1 MFMAN
6 NIWIKKAAKARGVD
20 EETYLKSR
28 MGGNNGQGNEPARS
42 PENIWVK
49 RAAASA
55 GMDTAS
61 YLASRALRSG
71 TRSEQSDGAA
81 SWLESR
87 ARTWAQDNGFRGS
100 LGADMLKGGRSGGDV
115 RPSTSVGARNAT
127 GNIEAVD
134 MDSDRY
140 MGNLV
145 PTRKD
150 TAPLSDYDGIIAEL
164 KMAEE
169 EYIAADKRINDYI
182 NQNGI
187 QYKSNPGYQTLIYAR
202 NQAWG
207 RYHDLKER
215 KELAKY
221 LVEDRADNFK
231 GQYDANRDVG
241 EITEMINLA
250 YNDYLNDPTPEKLEY
265 ARQLDELLE
274 LYLEKN
280 AAVLDDEGAVATWI
294 TKDLAGYM
302 PQFWG
307 QQGSG
312 LKGAAA
318 GGLTVGAATSY
329 IPGVN
334 LGGFAWGARGGYTL
348 GVGKYSYDTMRGA
361 AFRTFVNN
369 GVDEET
375 ARAAASDEAL
385 VSALIEMVDAG
396 VDIATLFTGKIVG
409 TAARKAANVLIRYG
423 INVGS
428 EAAEEAG
435 QELVSISNADRINSG
450 NYDPNAGW
458 FNNSV
463 GLGVDTG
470 KLLGDVITGKNPTAR
485 DQALEAAWQG
495 TKLAAMT
502 GGTAMVGTGTI
513 NTIAANRV
521 GNQIQSSGGGTVRQ
535 FIDLGLAAKPN
546 TESYKIAS
554 NLEKKLAAGN
564 QISNTDVGWLY
575 RALQEDKVF
584 DQQPTTNR
592 AQTESEVSREA
603 VSDWGDG
610 RTYTLEQLAREAV
623 AERENGTQSAS
634 EGLMELARETV
645 AERNASQQTQTERTE
660 MTVQTAPAAENTETQ
675 ETSPVQPAADI
686 KDYGDLGV
694 KVFKQ
699 YVTNAEN
706 SEQAARQFDAAYKLG
721 EMETPREKVSLENE
735 LQEFAYEA
743 GRLDAIAKK
752 SQTEQKAV
760 ENAAVQEYTGGEQI
774 TQTTAKP
781 KKITTKKS
789 DWAAHDV
796 QWTIPGKKTPIA
808 YSTVSTSD
816 TISVLADE
824 NPTATINDLR
834 GLVTYDMEAKKVL
847 QQYIDA
853 GYGDQVA
860 NEWFSYDKSHGYTRT
875 ADSGAVV
882 NAKEDVN
889 NGEAI
894 LGEVSDEGR
903 VLESDLSGQ
912 SDGGLLDEVASE
924 NLQEDARGRDV
935 VSASEAD
942 GREPSG
948 VAGGDDARRSGGRRS
963 VGSDQGADLQP
974 APGEVSEFDT
984 DGSPVYAKTRAE
996 TNTKAADFKKM
1007 KELRKDADA
1016 KYGLKPEEGE
1026 SLANYTQFLFAILN
1040 KRMNEGNLQD
1050 ADRALVDRLVSA
1062 LEKFPK
1068 FDGTTYR
1075 NLKFKTKEEYNDFIA
1090 KHAEG
1095 NKVSLDAFTSASK
1108 RPNGYPVFGEYVAH
1122 MVIKGKTGADIA
1134 DTYGIPRQ
1142 QEVIHMPD
1150 TIIEITKVTTAND
1163 GHPLIYAQEVAEN
1176 DLGRDYEDGR
1186 SARSID
1192 ADRGEGGQG
1201 KPRNRGDGG
1210 AGKEVREAARDN
1222 GGADG
1227 VLSER
1232 GESARQLTEE
1242 AAGEVE
1248 QKTELATQE
1257 PARGNNFSIPE
1268 DGLKLPKGDKAR
1280 FKANVEAIK
1289 TLRKIM
1295 AENRRATPA
1304 EQEILSKYVGWGGL
1318 ANAFDEKKTEWAKEY
1333 KQLKDLLT
1341 EKEYSSARGSTLN
1354 AHYTDV
1360 GVIRAI
1366 YNGLAG
1372 LGFKGGRLLEPSAG
1386 IGHFAGAMP
1395 AEFSGNGTSWT
1406 MVELDELTGNI
1417 AKYLYPNADVRVQG
1431 FEAAKIPDNYM
1442 DMAISNVPFGNY
1454 AIVDKAYP
1462 KAVTGAIHNYF
1473 FAKALD
1479 KVRPGGIVTFIT
1491 SRYTMDSQ
1499 DSAVRHYIAQR
1510 ADLLGAIRLPDS
1522 AFKSNANTE
1531 VVTDILILKKR
1542 EAGTPYG
1549 GETFEGTDWHH
1560 TNLNIYEKTNDY
1572 FAEHPEMVLGTPS
1585 STGGMYRGNSLTY
1598 TAKPG
1603 NLSKQIEKAFA
1614 SIKGKMDYPAQ
1625 RTQEEIRRE
1634 IKEAA
1639 GKGKNGAII
1648 KKDGKLYRNRDGVLE
1663 AAEDIGKANE
1673 EVVSAIV
1680 ELRDTAR
1687 QLLDAQLDGG
1697 SEAQISTFRKALNK
1711 QYDAFVKKYGI
1722 LNSQKNKRLV
1732 NMDVDAPFI
1741 LALENYDKEGKKA
1754 TKADI
1759 FTKNTITPIKT
1770 VTHVNTVEEGLIV
1783 SMNETG
1789 GVDVERIAD
1798 LLGESE
1804 ETVTRALLDNRLAFK
1819 NRDGKLETAEKY
1831 LAGNVKAKLRDAEAL
1846 AEGDPDYNANVE
1858 ELRKIIPADIAAED
1872 ISVQPGSTWIP
1883 DSVYGDFVAETL
1895 GSSNSEWRKHATV
1908 TYNKLLG
1915 QFTVTINDAW
1925 LKNRV
1930 ENTSTWGTPDRS
1942 FVNIFEATL
1951 NSKSVTVTR
1960 KLEDGSRYVDKQA
1973 TAAAQ
1978 EKQEKIRAEFQ
1989 RWLWDDDTRKETLA
2003 RLYND
2008 TFNNYVTPQYDG
2020 SNLTVNGSNAEK
2032 PLRPHQK
2039 NAVQRIINSGGN
2051 TLLAHKVGAGKT
2063 YEMAA
2068 AAMKM
2073 RQLGIVKKPMFVVP
2087 KPLVSQWGREFLDF
2101 FPAAKILVLG
2111 DKDFTA
2117 ANRKLFANRIATGD
2131 YDAVILSQEQFKAVP
2146 MSIENQEAFYQD
2158 QITALELTMAET
2170 ARSNGKRDPSIKQM
2184 ERSKKS
2190 FEAKLKK
2197 LGDMKKD
2204 TDNIDFEQLGV
2215 DALFVDEAHSYKNLF
2230 YSTNMNNVS
2239 GLGNKDGSQKAFDL
2253 YMKVR
2258 HLQSVN
2264 GGRGI
2269 VFATATPVMNSMS
2282 EMYIMQ
2288 KYLQSDLLEARG
2300 LHSFDAWANQFG
2312 EVRTVLEMNPSG
2324 KGFRQKQSFSRFKN
2338 LAELQQMFRA
2348 FADVLTDIPG
2358 LKIPTMKGGK
2368 RIIVESDPSEFQLD
2382 FIDKLAERADAI
2394 KNRKVDP
2401 KDDNMLKVTSEGRK
2415 LSYTQRMIDPAL
2427 PYEDGNKIMKCAENV
2442 VDIWEESKGTKG
2454 TQLIFCDLS
2463 TPKGGTNTETNTET
2477 DVDIEDIS
2485 IYDDIRNTLIGAG
2498 IPAKEIAFIHD
2509 ANTNEKKTKLFEDV
2523 NEGKVRVLIG
2533 STGKMGVGMNAQK
2546 RIVALHHLDAPWRPG
2561 DIEQREGRALRQGNM
2576 NDEVGMYVYVTKQT
2590 FDSRMWDNLQRK
2602 ASFIHQVMAGDLTA
2616 RESDGDGDFAL
2627 SAAEIK
2633 AISSGNPL
2641 IMEQFEVAAELSKLE
2656 NLERAHAK
2664 EVSDAKKR
2672 IEKAKLEIVSDE
2684 LLIERL
2690 RADIAAREDT
2700 TGDKFKVKVGGKT
2713 YTERKAAGDAL
2724 IAEAKKRLK
2733 ITRDT
2738 ETTEEIGTFAGFKLL
2753 VTNSGDLLLQGKGQY
2768 RASVNMESP
2777 VGTITRLEEAAK
2789 RLDKTL
2795 EASNTRLNENKQ
2807 SITKLEKTVASKF
2820 DRANELIELRKRNA
2834 EILAELNPEDE
2845 KNIAELGDSED
2856 STDDMVDLSKA
2867 RSTEGVWSAER
2878 VGEDKKPM
2886 RLAEIIEKIRHDFGI
2901 NITTGHIRSAGVL
2914 GRYNQQNHGIRTRIA
2929 NHLPTVAHELGH
2941 HLDTTY
2947 SLTDE
2952 ANLTEELKKELLD
2965 NLDQEMKDN
2974 YKEDHW
2980 VREGMAEFLRNYL
2993 ENHET
2998 AAIDYPEFTKYFIN
3012 SLSTNDATLIAQ
3024 LADEVNAYYALDAD
3038 TATSSIQ
3045 LGEEKNPDAG
3055 TWGEKIKAKASSLYQ
3070 AWVDANHGIKL
3081 FDEATGSN
3089 AYTLAN
3095 NAAYSDAMAGQIITS
3110 DLTDANGQYVAAGL
3124 KTALN
3129 GVNLNDKTEYRLFG
3143 EYLTVKHGP
3152 ERLREGMRIFAD
3164 DRKNSSAFMNRRA
3177 EELEAKYP
3185 QFKEA
3190 AERLYEF
3197 QSKFLQTWGVDT
3209 GLVAKESADK
3219 WAKRWKYYV
3228 PLNRAVSE
3236 NKRRIGAKRGF
3247 ANQNSTIK
3255 KARGSGLDIVH
3266 PVDNIVTNIVKMV
3279 NAGVRNNVMRV
3290 ITDSA
3295 GAMGADATFM
3305 ELVPTP
3311 LVRRSFSMS
3320 GVKNQ
3325 LHNSIDEAL
3334 ASGEITNESWD
3345 VVDTMIEDID
3355 EILYQYGKGKAH
3367 GDVITV
3373 LKAGKQEFWKINDPL
3388 LLQSIT
3394 TMSPKKME
3402 GILDAYAVVSRFMT
3416 ANITGYN
3423 VVWSL
3428 FSNFPRDLMT
3438 LFTYSKNRN
3447 PLKVF
3452 GAMGSAYMNKV
3463 GGSFGR
3469 GLDPLYREYAALG
3482 GGGISAYTADR
3493 DLAKRARKQLA
3504 GKKFTANPLDWVG
3517 YTSDVI
3523 EMGPRYATYK
3533 LLREK
3538 GVDPQEAFAGAMD
3551 ITVNFRRGGSIAR
3564 ELNKVVPFFNVSV
3577 QGLDKFRRWIAAED
3591 AGKIGRKQVVRN
3603 RVFGFMAAS
3612 AVLAVLT
3619 YALNNGDE
3627 EDEEN
3632 YEQLSNYQKNS
3643 YWNIP
3648 LGDGKY
3654 FAIPKPRE
3662 LGVLSSFMETAMEY
3676 TIGDNDHA
3684 FDEFYA
3690 YAASNLLPKIAS
3702 DIAQLGDKG
3711 VVETGMSIVGNLGM
3725 VGVFAYMG
3733 ANRDFLGRPIVSAGL
3748 QVLEPKDQYTNR
3760 TSKIAYWI
3768 GQAFNASPTMV
3779 DYFFQQTLG
3788 GFWKWQKALF
3798 PVGGENVDWTL
3809 GVQNTYVK
3817 DNQYTT
3823 DIVNWMY
3830 DQAEK
3835 SSTAANSDR
3844 GNMDKAITARM
3855 DDNMTSFYS
3864 KFYAISKNEK
3874 ESNALRGARQ
3884 TVLNMLLEYRK
3895 ATDSGYTTDVQ
3906 DAVYEIVRK
3915 EGNTEYLPSVM
3926 QTTIKDGNGKE
3937 HALSPEQYVEYQT
3950 DYLRL
3955 YWEYVEDN
3963 MLGAKSY
3970 DEKIAIL
3977 EAAKTVAR
3985 ENATTRTLGRIG
3997 ATASNFSVKYQG
4009 IEANDIIDF
4018 MAGVTLA
4025 GKDGSVKQSE
4035 VIDIILDMALADDDS
4050 WTLYFSKYDGK
4061 TAHEAQ
4067 KYGIPADLYMTA
4079 KTELE
4084 KITPNYYRNGKEVEG
4099 SRRKKVEAYLQ
4110 SVCDNYKEYL
4120 FLLATE
4126 YPSVKNDRDYKIY
4139 FG

>member
-1 MFMAN
+1 MAFSRLRREAEKEREKRGQQASRGQVAGAPVSPHSRLAQEAAKERGADADGFMQSRMIRSTIGRTTNTPESIRERAIELSMQMGTDKTPTAN
-6 NIWIKKAAKARGVD
+6 NAMTNITPTTRSVEELDRAYKEAEKREIEAKRNYVTQSREALRRGDKATVDALMKAMED
-20 EETYLKSR
+20 
-28 MGGNNGQGNEPARS
+28 
-42 PENIWVK
+42 
-49 RAAASA
+49 AAAA
-55 GMDTAS
+55 
-61 YLASRALRSG
+61 RALVEKEI
-71 TRSEQSDGAA
+71 EQKRYYDKYSDKTYNDDFFGQFGANMA
-81 SWLESR
+81 AGRL
-87 ARTWAQDNGFRGS
+87 AQDTD
-100 LGADMLKGGRSGGDV
+100 A
-115 RPSTSVGARNAT
+115 A
-127 GNIEAVD
+127 
-134 MDSDRY
+134 Y
-140 MGNLV
+140 
-145 PTRKD
+145 
-150 TAPLSDYDGIIAEL
+150 SDY
-164 KMAEE
+164 
-169 EYIAADKRINDYI
+169 
-182 NQNGI
+182 
-187 QYKSNPGYQTLIYAR
+187 
-202 NQAWG
+202 
-207 RYHDLKER
+207 
-215 KELAKY
+215 AKDPT
-221 LVEDRADNFK
+221 E
-231 GQYDANRDVG
+231 ANRV
-241 EITEMINLA
+241 
-250 YNDYLNDPTPEKLEY
+250 Y
-265 ARQLDELLE
+265 AEAMNLLE
-274 LYLEKN
+274 QQFQANN
-280 AAVLDDEGAVATWI
+280 AEALDDEGAVLPWI
-294 TKDLAGYM
+294 TQSAAGYL
-302 PQFWG
+302 PQFWD
-307 QQGSG
+307 QTKATLSG
-312 LKGAAA
+312 AA
-318 GGLTVGAATSY
+318 GGGITGAGVGSV
-329 IPGVN
+329 IPG
-334 LGGFAWGARGGYTL
+334 LGTATGAVWGARAGAVAGS
-348 GVGKYSYDTMRGA
+348 GAYSYNQMRGA
-361 AFRTFVNN
+361 AFQELLAA
-369 GVDEET
+369 GLDEET
-375 ARAAASDEAL
+375 AQAAANDEA
-385 VSALIEMVDAG
+385 VISALIEMADTG
-396 VDIATLFTGKIVG
+396 VDIATLG
-409 TAARKAANVLIRYG
+409 
-423 INVGS
+423 
-428 EAAEEAG
+428 
-435 QELVSISNADRINSG
+435 
-450 NYDPNAGW
+450 
-458 FNNSV
+458 
-463 GLGVDTG
+463 TG
-470 KLLGDVITGKNPTAR
+470 KLLSLLGKGGAKAAAKGAAKEAAESATKRFLKGLAGYGLNIAGEAVEEGLQQSVSIANQNRDGTGIWNLTGGAVSTLWDAAR
-485 DQALEAAWQG
+485 GENDEARTEILEAAGEGAKIAAMFGGATRAATGIANTALEARTGRNMQG
-495 TKLAAMT
+495 MGEDVVQAMIET
-502 GGTAMVGTGTI
+502 GLESDV
-513 NTIAANRV
+513 
-521 GNQIQSSGGGTVRQ
+521 
-535 FIDLGLAAKPN
+535 N
-546 TESYKIAS
+546 TESHQLATRLKAKLDS
-554 NLEKKLAAGN
+554 GKTLSSLEVGRLQQANIRAIEAEQATRN
-564 QISNTDVGWLY
+564 ATDRV
-575 RALQEDKVF
+575 
-584 DQQPTTNR
+584 
-592 AQTESEVSREA
+592 QTEEETA
-603 VSDWGDG
+603 GETGIQQDG
-610 RTYTLEQLAREAV
+610 ETYTLEQLAHEAV
-623 AERENGTQSAS
+623 AEREKAAVSAPVTL
-634 EGLMELARETV
+634 EELASETV
-645 AERNASQQTQTERTE
+645 AERERTSQGQAGQAE
-660 MTVQTAPAAENTETQ
+660 TTAQTTPIAENIETR
-675 ETSPVQPAADI
+675 ETKIEQPAIDTR
-686 KDYGDLGV
+686 DYGDLGI
-694 KVFKQ
+694 KAFEH

-706 SEQAARQFDAAYKLG
+706 SEQAARQFDSAYKLG
-721 EMETPREKVSLENE
+721 AMETPRDKVSLENK
-735 LQEFAYEA
+735 LQETAYEA

-752 SQTEQKAV
+752 PQTEQKAV
-760 ENAAVQEYTGGEQI
+760 ENTAAQGYTGGEQT
-774 TQTTAKP
+774 TQTAAKP

-796 QWTIPGKKTPIA
+796 QWAIPGRKTPIA
-808 YSTVSTSD
+808 YSTTATSD
-816 TISVLADE
+816 TIGVLADE
-824 NPTATINDLR
+824 NPTATISELQ
-834 GLVTYDMEAKKVL
+834 GLVNYDPEAKKVL

-853 GYGDQVA
+853 GYGDHVA
-860 NEWFSYDKSHGYTRT
+860 NEWFSYDKSHGYTRNT
-875 ADSGAVV
+875 TDSGAAV

-889 NGEAI
+889 NGEATV
-894 LGEVSDEGR
+894 GEVSDEGR
-903 VLESDLSGQ
+903 VLESDVSGQ
-912 SDGGLLDEVASE
+912 SDGGLLDELAPEDV
-924 NLQEDARGRDV
+924 QEDARGRDAV
-935 VSASEAD
+935 PASEAD
-942 GREPSG
+942 GRESSG
-948 VAGGDDARRSGGRRS
+948 VAGGDDSRRTGGRRS
-963 VGSDQGADLQP
+963 VGSHQGTDLQP
-974 APGEVSEFDT
+974 AAGEVNEFDT
-984 DGSPVYAKTRAE
+984 DGTPIFAKTREEANIE
-996 TNTKAADFKKM
+996 AADKREM
-1007 KELRKDADA
+1007 KERRQAA
-1016 KYGLKPEEGE
+1016 AEKYGLTEKEGATLE
-1026 SLANYTQFLFAILN
+1026 NYTEWLFKRLN
-1040 KRMNEGNLQD
+1040 KELFTDTLREEHQPM
-1050 ADRALVDRLVSA
+1050 VDRLVSA
-1062 LEKFPK
+1062 LKKFPT
-1068 FDGTTYR
+1068 FEGTTYR
-1075 NLKFKTKEEYNDFIA
+1075 NLKFENEADYNKFLAD
-1090 KHAEG
+1090 HAEG
-1095 NKVSLDAFTSASK
+1095 QTVPITAFASTSK
-1108 RPNGYPVFGEYVAH
+1108 RPNGYPKFGEYVVH
-1122 MVIKGKTGADIA
+1122 MVIDGKTGADIA

-1142 QEVIHMPD
+1142 QEVILLPG
-1150 TIIEITKVTTAND
+1150 TEIKVTKVAKAND
-1163 GHPLIYAQEVAEN
+1163 GKPLIYVQEVAN
-1176 DLGRDYEDGR
+1176 SDLGRNHEDQKP
-1186 SARSID
+1186 ARSD
-1192 ADRGEGGQG
+1192 ES
-1201 KPRNRGDGG
+1201 NRSESG
-1210 AGKEVREAARDN
+1210 AGKSVSGGDGRDGGEVRGVAQHRHIR
-1222 GGADG
+1222 DG
-1227 VLSER
+1227 VLPER
-1232 GESARQLTEE
+1232 GESDPVKDDT
-1242 AAGEVE
+1242 AAEVE

-1257 PARGNNFSIPE
+1257 SARGNNFSIPE

-1333 KQLKDLLT
+1333 KQLKELLT

-1395 AEFSGNGTSWT
+1395 AELAGSGTSWT
-1406 MVELDELTGNI
+1406 MIELDELTGNI
-1417 AKYLYPNADVRVQG
+1417 AKHLYPNADVRVQG

-1442 DMAISNVPFGNY
+1442 DAAISNVPFGNY

-1462 KAVTGAIHNYF
+1462 KTVTSAIHNYF

-1499 DSAVRHYIAQR
+1499 DSAVRRYIAQR

-1549 GETFEGTDWHH
+1549 GETFESTDWHH
-1560 TNLNIYEKTNDY
+1560 TALNIYEKTNDY

-1585 STGGMYRGNSLTY
+1585 STGGMYRGNALTY

-1614 SIKGKMDYPAQ
+1614 SIKGKMDYPVQ

-1648 KKDGKLYRNRDGVLE
+1648 RKDGKLYRNRDGVLE
-1663 AAEDIGKANE
+1663 IAEDIGKANE
-1673 EVVSAIV
+1673 EAVSAIV

-1697 SEAQISTFRKALNK
+1697 SEAQISTLRKTLNK

-1741 LALENYDKEGKKA
+1741 LALENFNKESKKA

-1759 FTKNTITPIKT
+1759 FTKNTITPVKT

-1789 GVDVERIAD
+1789 GVDVERIAS
-1798 LLGESE
+1798 LLGEGE

-1846 AEGDPDYNANVE
+1846 AEGDSDYNANVE

-1872 ISVQPGSTWIP
+1872 ISVQPGATWIP
-1883 DSVYGDFVAETL
+1883 DSVYSDFVAETL
-1895 GSSNSEWRKHATV
+1895 GSKNSEWRKHASV

-1915 QFTVTINDAW
+1915 QFTVTIHEAW

-1960 KLEDGSRYVDKQA
+1960 KTEDGSRYVDRQA

-1989 RWLWDDDTRKETLA
+1989 RWIWDDDTRKETLA

-2087 KPLVSQWGREFLDF
+2087 KSLVSQWGREFLDF

-2111 DKDFTA
+2111 EKDFSA
-2117 ANRKLFANRIATGD
+2117 SNRKLFANRIATGD
-2131 YDAVILSQEQFKAVP
+2131 YDAVILSQEQLKAVP
-2146 MSIENQEAFYQD
+2146 MSVENQEAFYQD

-2170 ARSNGKRDPSIKQM
+2170 ARNNGKRDPSIKQM

-2204 TDNIDFEQLGV
+2204 EDNIDFEQLGV

-2288 KYLQSDLLEARG
+2288 KYLQGDLLEARG
-2300 LHSFDAWANQFG
+2300 LHSFDAWASQFG

-2358 LKIPTMKGGK
+2358 LKIPTMKAGK

-2382 FIDKLAERADAI
+2382 FIEKLAERADAI

-2427 PYEDGNKIMKCAENV
+2427 PYEDGNKIMKCADNV
-2442 VDIWEESKGTKG
+2442 VSIWKESKSTKG

-2463 TPKGGTNTETNTET
+2463 TPKGGANTETNVET

-2509 ANTNEKKTKLFEDV
+2509 ANTNEKKIRLFEDV

-2576 NDEVGMYVYVTKQT
+2576 NEEVGMYVYVTKQT

-2690 RADIAAREDT
+2690 RSDITAREDT
-2700 TGDKFKVKVGGKT
+2700 SGDKFKVKVGGKT

-2733 ITRDT
+2733 IARDA

-2753 VTNSGDLLLQGKGQY
+2753 ATNSGELLLKGKGQY
-2768 RASVNMESP
+2768 RSTVNMESP
-2777 VGTITRLEEAAK
+2777 VGTVTRLEEAAK
-2789 RLDKTL
+2789 RLDKLL
-2795 EASNTRLNENKQ
+2795 EASLTRLNENKQ

-2820 DRANELIELRKRNA
+2820 DKAGELVELRKRNA

-2856 STDDMVDLSKA
+2856 STDDMVDLSKK
-2867 RSTEGVWSAER
+2867 RSTEGVWSAAR
-2878 VGEDKKPM
+2878 AGEGKTPM
-2886 RLAEIIEKIRHDFGI
+2886 RLPEIIEKIRHDFGI

-2952 ANLTEELKKELLD
+2952 ANLTEELKNELLD

-2974 YKEDHW
+2974 YTEDKW

-3012 SLSTNDATLIAQ
+3012 SLSTSDAVLITQ

-3038 TATSSIQ
+3038 TATSSIR
-3045 LGEEKNPDAG
+3045 LGEEGNPDAR
-3055 TWGEKIKAKASSLYQ
+3055 TWGEKIKEKANALYQ

-3089 AYTLAN
+3089 AYTMAN
-3095 NAAYSDAMAGQIITS
+3095 NAAYSDAMAGQIIVS

-3129 GVNLNDKTEYRLFG
+3129 GVNLKDKTEYRLFG

-3164 DRKNSSAFMNRRA
+3164 DRKNNSAFMNRRA

-3197 QSKFLQTWGVDT
+3197 QSKFLQTWGVET

-3219 WAKRWKYYV
+3219 WAKRWQYYV

-3236 NKRRIGAKRGF
+3236 DKRRIGAKRGF

-3255 KARGSGLDIVH
+3255 KAIGSGLDIVH

-3320 GVKNQ
+3320 GVKNK
-3325 LHNSIDEAL
+3325 LHDGIDEAL
-3334 ASGEITNESWD
+3334 ASGEITNEGWD

-3373 LKAGKQEFWKINDPL
+3373 LKDGKQEFWKINDPL
-3388 LLQSIT
+3388 LLKSIT

-3438 LFTYSKNRN
+3438 LFTYSKTRN

-3452 GAMGSAYMNKV
+3452 GAMGSAYMNKISD
-3463 GGSFGR
+3463 SFGK
-3469 GLDPLYREYAALG
+3469 GLDPLYREYVALG
-3482 GGGISAYTADR
+3482 GGSISAYTADR

-3504 GKKFTANPLDWVG
+3504 GKNFTANPLDWVG

-3551 ITVNFRRGGSIAR
+3551 ITVNFRRGGSISR

-3577 QGLDKFRRWIAAED
+3577 QGLDKFRRWISAED
-3591 AGKIGRKQVVRN
+3591 AGKVERKKVVRS
-3603 RVFGFMAAS
+3603 RVLGFVAAS
-3612 AVLAVLT
+3612 ASLAVLT

-3662 LGVLSSFMETAMEY
+3662 LGVLSSLMETAMEY
-3676 TIGDNDHA
+3676 FIGENNHA

-3690 YAASNLLPKIAS
+3690 YASSNLLPKIAS
-3702 DIAQLGDKG
+3702 DLAQVGDKG
-3711 VVETGMSIVGNLGM
+3711 VVETGMSLVGNLGM
-3725 VGVFAYMG
+3725 VGVLGYMG
-3733 ANRDFLGRPIVSAGL
+3733 ANRDFLGKPIVAAGL

-3760 TSKIAYWI
+3760 TSKIAYWV
-3768 GQAFNASPTMV
+3768 GQAFNASPQMV

-3798 PVGGENVDWTL
+3798 PVGGENRDWTL

-3830 DQAEK
+3830 DQADK
-3835 SSTAANSDR
+3835 SSKKANSDR
-3844 GNMDKAITARM
+3844 SNMDKAITAKM
-3855 DDNMTSFYS
+3855 DANMTSFYS

-3874 ESNALRGARQ
+3874 ETNSIRGARQ

-3895 ATDSGYTTDVQ
+3895 ATDSGYVTDAQ
-3906 DAVYEIVRK
+3906 EAVYAIVRR
-3915 EGNTEYLPSVM
+3915 EGSTEYLPGVM
-3926 QTTIKDGNGKE
+3926 QTVVKDGNDKE
-3937 HALSPEQYVEYQT
+3937 HHLSPSQYVEYQT

-3970 DEKIAIL
+3970 DEKLAVL
-3977 EAAKTVAR
+3977 EAAKNVAR
-3985 ENATTRTLGRIG
+3985 QNATSRTLGRIG
-3997 ATASNFSVKYQG
+3997 ATATDFSKKYEG
-4009 IEANDIIDF
+4009 VSANDVIDF

-4025 GKDGSVKQSE
+4025 GKEDDKVSQSE
-4035 VIDIILDMALADDDS
+4035 VVDIITDMALSDDNA
-4050 WTLYFSKYDGK
+4050 WTLYFSRYDGK
-4061 TAHEAQ
+4061 AAHEAQ
-4067 KYGIPADLYMTA
+4067 QYGISAELYMKA
-4079 KTELE
+4079 KLELE
-4084 KITPNYYRNGKEVEG
+4084 QIKPDYYRNGREVEG
-4099 SRRKKVEAYLQ
+4099 SKRRKVERYLR

-4120 FLLATE
+4120 FLLGTV
-4126 YPSVKNDRDYKIY
+4126 YSSVKDDRDYKIY
-4139 FG
+4139 FGE